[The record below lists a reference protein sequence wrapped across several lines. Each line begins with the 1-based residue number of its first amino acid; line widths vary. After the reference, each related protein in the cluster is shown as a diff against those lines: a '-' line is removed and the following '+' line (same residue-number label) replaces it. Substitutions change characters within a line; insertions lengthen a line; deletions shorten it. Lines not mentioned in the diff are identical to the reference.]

1 MLGTNCT
8 FEKTNIVNRVLLI
21 DDEEKLRKLLA
32 KIISLEGFDV
42 IEAADIKSGLK
53 KLEVSDVDV
62 VLCDVKLPDGNGVE
76 RLN

>member
-1 MLGTNCT
+1 M
-8 FEKTNIVNRVLLI
+8 
-21 DDEEKLRKLLA
+21 A

-76 RLN
+76 TAKLIKERYQL

>member
-1 MLGTNCT
+1 
-8 FEKTNIVNRVLLI
+8 
-21 DDEEKLRKLLA
+21 
-32 KIISLEGFDV
+32 V

-76 RLN
+76 TAKLIKERYQL